1 VILTDGQIRLLALKG
16 FCYSWS
22 PDPLEY
28 YDPANV
34 GYMIKPFS
42 EAVSGEG
49 RISYGLTSS
58 GYDFRLAPELR
69 YFKTMGHH
77 GVETIDP
84 KRFKTIEYIERVTEK
99 VVVEPW
105 VDSKGNECSGGVF
118 TLPPRGYVL
127 GRSVEYFNIPS
138 SVQGRCLGKSTYARC
153 GILINATPLEP
164 GWEGHLVV
172 EIANCTDLPVALY
185 INEGIGQVVFYR
197 LDGLPEVDYRQ
208 KSGKYQG
215 QTGVTMPRVL

>member
-16 FCYSWS
+16 FCHTWS
-22 PDPLEY
+22 PDPVTY
-28 YDPANV
+28 YDSSNV

-42 EAVSGEG
+42 EAISGEG

-99 VVVEPW
+99 VV
-105 VDSKGNECSGGVF
+105 
-118 TLPPRGYVL
+118 
-127 GRSVEYFNIPS
+127 VEYFNIPS